1 MTEQPAAQA
10 PASAPTP
17 ADVAAMIGR
26 QAQPGQG
33 EAQPAETDWKA
44 EARKWE
50 ARSRQNHNDLKQAK
64 EQLNN
69 FRSATAQAL
78 GLEQAPADPKALAA
92 QLAEA
97 QQAATDARRELAVHR
112 LAAQHGADPAAL
124 ADSASF
130 LRAIR
135 SLDPADDDAIAA
147 AIRQAVEAHPAYKTQ
162 PAQAPSAGWRDAT
175 AATPPVTDADA
186 EALRIL
192 GF

>member
-69 FRSATAQAL
+69 FCSATAQAL
-78 GLEQAPADPKALAA
+78 GLEQAPADPK
-92 QLAEA
+92 
-97 QQAATDARRELAVHR
+97 
-112 LAAQHGADPAAL
+112 AL

-175 AATPPVTDADA
+175 AATPPVTNADA